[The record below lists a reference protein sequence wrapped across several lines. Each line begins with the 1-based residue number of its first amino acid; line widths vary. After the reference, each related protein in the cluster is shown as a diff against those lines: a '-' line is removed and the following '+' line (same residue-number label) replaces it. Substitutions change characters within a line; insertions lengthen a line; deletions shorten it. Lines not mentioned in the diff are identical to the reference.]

1 MKIKIP
7 ASSILL
13 ALWAIPS
20 ALYPCTIVSAIAKNG
35 HVWTANNEDGPYG
48 VANFINV
55 FPRSEDAA

>member
-13 ALWAIPS
+13 VL

-55 FPRSEDAA
+55 FPRSEDAV